1 MAVAS
6 VVGSLVS
13 WATVKWGDLNSGSFA
28 FLAPTVS
35 AVYFAAIHYLE
46 TKYPKFGWL
55 LGLLP
60 QKKAIVVTPPT
71 PVVPTPAPTPA
82 PTPTPASAKPVA
94 KKAPAKKVAAK
105 KTVAKKAPA
114 KKAVAKKAPAKKATP
129 KKK

>member
-13 WATVKWGDLNSGSFA
+13 WAAVKWGDLNSGSFA

-35 AVYFAAIHYLE
+35 AVYFAAVHYLE

-82 PTPTPASAKPVA
+82 PAKPVA
-94 KKAPAKKVAAK
+94 KKAPAKKATVKKVPAKKTVPAKKATAK

-114 KKAVAKKAPAKKATP
+114 KKK
-129 KKK
+129 